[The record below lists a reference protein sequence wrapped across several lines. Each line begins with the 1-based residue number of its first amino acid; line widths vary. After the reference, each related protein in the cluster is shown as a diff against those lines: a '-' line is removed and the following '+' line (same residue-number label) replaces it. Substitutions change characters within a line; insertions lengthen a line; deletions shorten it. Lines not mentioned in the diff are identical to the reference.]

1 MKRKRNVLAKV
12 LSAVMVVS
20 LMAVGAPGNAEASWT
35 PETKHDIPGYQFKDI
50 YATEKV
56 KVTFPVN
63 EVTNSTSNPVLT
75 KPVEKS
81 VKFKVFNSTLQ
92 KVEQEVQTQ
101 NGQLTDLELIK
112 DHNYIFFLED
122 SDYKMNNAYL
132 WIKGKNDIVNIKD
145 VEITPDNKVEYHYG
159 QVDELRVY
167 KRAET
172 ETHPENARRV
182 TCDLPVKTEGGG
194 SLFNVK
200 VRFTSDVET
209 VEAVSDSRLGKV
221 QVKLLEDVNYMVS
234 VENNTWGISPFPIV
248 VKDKSEYR
256 AGKYTYD
263 YSSCAMVEELTLVP
277 KGKEHAKDTVLTNK
291 NYDEIFAGL
300 YEGIA
305 GNTTIKGMNFKDF
318 LVLERKLD
326 KSAVS
331 GLGGKDYD
339 VLELSLINPHRWEI
353 ARLVTGNYEITEEL
367 DNGKRVEKVYYV
379 DGGLKELDFKQ
390 SGNKVTFSMNSLSVY
405 PIVLQYGESV
415 PAIDDVNI
423 SLTEVND
430 DSAKA
435 KVTVTGSKLPEKL
448 AYNTFYKKAGSTEPE
463 KPEVDPKV
471 LNVKVVDEDGKPV
484 ANLPMY
490 LKTDAYG
497 GSVNLNLGETD
508 EKGMISHTFTDEE
521 MLVGS
526 SEGSYELLPIKDS
539 GYVCEV
545 PKIIEFENDDEM
557 VPYISSV
564 DNGEYTGE
572 ISVAV
577 KKEGSAEP
585 EKPVVDPKVLNVK
598 VVDENGSPIEGVRV
612 YLKSVENEGFGN
624 VALKEETDDKGVLR
638 HELTDADS
646 HILGSEEDSYELLP
660 DKDSGYSCETPK
672 IITFEI
678 EEWIPNISTVDGA
691 PYTGEITLEVKS
703 SATKAAKKVKTLA
716 NTSEEEQTLTDWIAT
731 GEAKEVTAKGDENE
745 RTFEVTFPV
754 KDFPEALKWT
764 AGVAFELADVTN
776 KQDVKGNEVDIA
788 AYETE
793 RQEALDQLKQEIKDA
808 EEYINTL
815 KEKEYTKESWKAY
828 KDAIK
833 EAKDMVEKSAS
844 KDEYLAVIQKLADA
858 KAGLR
863 KVNQPG
869 EIPGGGTG
877 TGGTGTGGNG
887 SGSGNNSGSGNGSGN
902 GNPNAGTGGNGSG
915 AHGNSQKAPQTGDAT
930 PLMPLAVSI
939 FGTLAVILTVAAVK
953 RRAK

>member
-1 MKRKRNVLAKV
+1 MKKKRNILAKF

-20 LMAVGAPGNAEASWT
+20 LMAVGVPGNAEASWT

-63 EVTNSTSNPVLT
+63 EVTNSSTNPVQT
-75 KPVEKS
+75 KPIEKS

-101 NGQLTDLELIK
+101 NGHLADLELIK
-112 DHNYIFFLED
+112 GHNYIFFLED

-132 WIKGKNDIVNIKD
+132 WVKGKNDIVNIKD
-145 VEITPDNKVEYHYG
+145 VEVTPDNKVEYYYG

-167 KRAET
+167 KRENVEAN
-172 ETHPENARRV
+172 PENARRV
-182 TCDLPVKTEGGG
+182 TCNPLVQTEQGGK
-194 SLFNVK
+194 LVNVK

-209 VEAVSDSRLGKV
+209 VEGISDPYSGRV
-221 QVKLLEDVNYMVS
+221 QVELLEDVNYMVS
-234 VENNTWGISPFPIV
+234 VENDTWGIAPFPIV
-248 VKDKSEYR
+248 VKDKSEYG

-326 KSAVS
+326 KSVVS
-331 GLGGKDYD
+331 GLEGKEYD
-339 VLELSLINPHRWEI
+339 VLELSLINPHRWEN

-415 PAIDDVNI
+415 PAIDDVNV

-435 KVTVTGSKLPEKL
+435 KVTVTGTKLPEKL

-471 LNVKVVDEDGKPV
+471 LNVKVVDEEG
-484 ANLPMY
+484 N
-490 LKTDAYG
+490 
-497 GSVNLNLGETD
+497 SV
-508 EKGMISHTFTDEE
+508 
-521 MLVGS
+521 
-526 SEGSYELLPIKDS
+526 
-539 GYVCEV
+539 
-545 PKIIEFENDDEM
+545 
-557 VPYISSV
+557 
-564 DNGEYTGE
+564 
-572 ISVAV
+572 
-577 KKEGSAEP
+577 
-585 EKPVVDPKVLNVK
+585 
-598 VVDENGSPIEGVRV
+598 EGVEL
-612 YLKSVENEGFGN
+612 YLQSQEYEGFGD
-624 VALKEETDDKGVLR
+624 V
-638 HELTDADS
+638 ELSSTNTSGEMKYTFTGDED
-646 HILGSEEDSYELLP
+646 ILGEDEDTYKLLP
-660 DKDSGYSCETPK
+660 TEESGYICDAPK
-672 IITFEI
+672 VISFEI
-678 EEWIPNISTVDGA
+678 IDWAPYISTVDGA

-716 NTSEEEQTLTDWIAT
+716 NTSGEEQTLTDWIAT

-764 AGVAFELADVTN
+764 AGVAFELADVTD

-877 TGGTGTGGNG
+877 TGGNG

-939 FGTLAVILTVAAVK
+939 FGALAVILIVAAVK

>member
-63 EVTNSTSNPVLT
+63 EVTNSTSNPVQT

-92 KVEQEVQTQ
+92 KVEQDVQTQ
-101 NGQLTDLELIK
+101 NGQLKDLELIK
-112 DHNYIFFLED
+112 GHNYIFFLED

-172 ETHPENARRV
+172 EAHPENARRV
-182 TCDLPVKTEGGG
+182 TCDLPVKTEMGG

-209 VEAVSDSRLGKV
+209 VEAVSDSHFGKV
-221 QVKLLEDVNYMVS
+221 QVELLEDVNYMVS

-248 VKDKSEYR
+248 VKDKSEYGV
-256 AGKYTYD
+256 GKYTYD

-331 GLGGKDYD
+331 GLEGKDYD

-415 PAIDDVNI
+415 PAIDDVNV

-435 KVTVTGSKLPEKL
+435 KVTVTGTKLPEKL

-471 LNVKVVDEDGKPV
+471 LNVKVVDEEGNPV
-484 ANLPMY
+484 EGVELY
-490 LKTDAYG
+490 LKSQEYG
-497 GSVNLNLGETD
+497 TFGDVKLSSTNVSG
-508 EKGMISHTFTDEE
+508 KMSYTFTKD
-521 MLVGS
+521 
-526 SEGSYELLPIKDS
+526 SEIMDDDIYELLPTEES
-539 GYVCEV
+539 NYSCEKTKELEFVYDDDDV
-545 PKIIEFENDDEM
+545 PN
-557 VPYISSV
+557 VSAV
-564 DNGEYTGE
+564 DGEDYTGE
-572 ISVAV
+572 ITLVV
-577 KKEGSAEP
+577 KKEGSTEP
-585 EKPVVDPKVLNVK
+585 EKPAVDPKVLNVK
-598 VVDENGSPIEGVRV
+598 VVDEVGNPVQGVD
-612 YLKSVENEGFGN
+612 LCLQIASFGDNSNLDFDAATNEQGRTSYTIDDEDIIMSGDYYELL
-624 VALKEETDDKGVLR
+624 LKEESDYTC
-638 HELTDADS
+638 DS
-646 HILGSEEDSYELLP
+646 TVEV
-660 DKDSGYSCETPK
+660 
-672 IITFEI
+672 TFE
-678 EEWIPNISTVDGA
+678 EGDDGMVISTVNDED
-691 PYTGEITLEVKS
+691 YTGEITLQVKS
-703 SATKAAKKVKTLA
+703 SAVKATKVAKSAKVIA
-716 NTSEEEQTLTDWIAT
+716 NTSGEEQTLTDWIAT

-764 AGVAFELADVTN
+764 VGVAFELADVEN

-808 EEYINTL
+808 EEYLATL

-833 EAKDMVEKSAS
+833 EAKDMVEKGAS
-844 KDEYLAVIQKLADA
+844 KDEYLAMIQKLADA
-858 KAGLR
+858 KTGLE

-877 TGGTGTGGNG
+877 TGGNG
-887 SGSGNNSGSGNGSGN
+887 SGSGNGSGN
-902 GNPNAGTGGNGSG
+902 GAGTGGTGSG
-915 AHGNSQKAPQTGDAT
+915 SANAGGTGSSAHGNSQKAAQTGDAA
-930 PLMPLAVSI
+930 PLMPIAVSVV
-939 FGTLAVILTVAAVK
+939 GALAVILAVATVK

>member
-1 MKRKRNVLAKV
+1 MKKKRNILAKL

-20 LMAVGAPGNAEASWT
+20 LMAVGVPGNAEASWT

-63 EVTNSTSNPVLT
+63 EVTDSSTHPIQT
-75 KPVEKS
+75 RPVEKS
-81 VKFKVFNSTLQ
+81 VKFKIFNSTLQ
-92 KVEQEVQTQ
+92 KMEKEVTTV
-101 NGQLTDLELIK
+101 GGKLTDLELIK

-122 SDYKMNNAYL
+122 SEYEMKKNAYL
-132 WIKGKNDIVNIKD
+132 WVKGQNEIINIKD
-145 VEITPDNKVEYHYG
+145 VEITPDNKVVYHYG
-159 QVDELRVY
+159 QVDELLVY
-167 KRAET
+167 KRTKT
-172 ETHPENARRV
+172 EAHPEEDRRV
-182 TCDLPVKTEGGG
+182 LSQLPIQIEAGGT
-194 SLFNVK
+194 LANVK
-200 VRFTSDVET
+200 VNLISDVET
-209 VEAVSDSRLGKV
+209 ITATSNNSGKI
-221 QVKLLEDVNYMVS
+221 QVDLLEDVNYMVS
-234 VENNTWGISPFPIV
+234 VDNPNWDVQSFPLV
-248 VKDKSEYR
+248 VKDKSEYG

-263 YSSCAMVEELTLVP
+263 YSSCAQVEKIVLVP
-277 KGKEHAKDTVLTNK
+277 KGDAHKKDTVLTNT
-291 NYDEIFAGL
+291 NYDEIYGSL
-300 YEGIA
+300 YEGIQ

-326 KSAVS
+326 KGAVS
-331 GLGGKDYD
+331 GLGEKDYD

-379 DGGLKELDFKQ
+379 DGGLQELNFKQ

-415 PAIDDVNI
+415 PAIDDVNV

-471 LNVKVVDEDGKPV
+471 LNVKVVDEEGNPV
-484 ANLPMY
+484 ANVPMY

-497 GSVNLNLGETD
+497 GDANLELGETD
-508 EKGMISHTFTDEE
+508 SQGELSYTFSDQDMVVAADE
-521 MLVGS
+521 GN
-526 SEGSYELLPIKDS
+526 YELLPTEDS
-539 GYVCEV
+539 GYVCDI
-545 PKIIEFENDDEM
+545 PKTIELEFDDEL
-557 VPYISSV
+557 VPYISTV

-577 KKEGSAEP
+577 KKEGSTEP
-585 EKPVVDPKVLNVK
+585 EKPEVDPKVLNVK
-598 VVDENGSPIEGVRV
+598 VVDEAGNPVQGVDLCLQIASFG
-612 YLKSVENEGFGN
+612 YKSNLDFDAATNEQGRTSYTIDDEDIIMSGDYYELL
-624 VALKEETDDKGVLR
+624 LKEESDYTC
-638 HELTDADS
+638 DS
-646 HILGSEEDSYELLP
+646 TVEV
-660 DKDSGYSCETPK
+660 
-672 IITFEI
+672 TFE
-678 EEWIPNISTVDGA
+678 EGDDGMVISTVNDED
-691 PYTGEITLEVKS
+691 YTGEITLQVKS
-703 SATKAAKKVKTLA
+703 SAVKATKAAKSAKVIA
-716 NTSEEEQTLTDWIAT
+716 NTSGEEQTLTDWIAT

-745 RTFEVTFPV
+745 RTFEVTLPV
-754 KDFPEALKWT
+754 NDFPGALKWT
-764 AGVAFELADVTN
+764 VGVAFELADVED

-808 EEYINTL
+808 EEYLATL

-833 EAKDMVEKSAS
+833 EAKDMVEKGAS
-844 KDEYLAVIQKLADA
+844 KDEYLAMIQKLADA
-858 KAGLR
+858 KTGLE

-877 TGGTGTGGNG
+877 TGGNG
-887 SGSGNNSGSGNGSGN
+887 SGSGNGSGN

>member
-63 EVTNSTSNPVLT
+63 EVTDSSTHPIQT
-75 KPVEKS
+75 RPVEKS
-81 VKFKVFNSTLQ
+81 VKFKIFNSTLQ
-92 KVEQEVQTQ
+92 KMEKEVTTV
-101 NGQLTDLELIK
+101 GGKLTDLELIK

-122 SDYKMNNAYL
+122 SEYEMKKNAYL
-132 WIKGKNDIVNIKD
+132 WVKGQNEIINIKD
-145 VEITPDNKVEYHYG
+145 VEITPDNKVVYHYG

-167 KRAET
+167 KRTKT
-172 ETHPENARRV
+172 EAHPEEDRRV
-182 TCDLPVKTEGGG
+182 LSQLPIQIEAGGT
-194 SLFNVK
+194 LANVK
-200 VRFTSDVET
+200 VNLISNVET
-209 VEAVSDSRLGKV
+209 ITATSNNSGKI
-221 QVKLLEDVNYMVS
+221 QVDLLEDVNYMVS
-234 VENNTWGISPFPIV
+234 VDNPNWDVQSFPLV
-248 VKDKSEYR
+248 VKDKSEYG

-263 YSSCAMVEELTLVP
+263 YSSCAQVEKIVLVP
-277 KGKEHAKDTVLTNK
+277 KGDAHKKDTVLTNT
-291 NYDEIFAGL
+291 NYDEIYGSL
-300 YEGIA
+300 YEGIQ

-326 KSAVS
+326 KSVVS
-331 GLGGKDYD
+331 GLEGKDYD

-379 DGGLKELDFKQ
+379 DGGLKELNFKQ

-415 PAIDDVNI
+415 SAIDDVNV

-435 KVTVTGSKLPEKL
+435 KVTVTGTKLPEKL

-471 LNVKVVDEDGKPV
+471 LNVKVVDEEGNPV
-484 ANLPMY
+484 ENVPMY

-497 GSVNLNLGETD
+497 GSPNLDLGETD
-508 EKGMISHTFTDEE
+508 SQGELSYTFSDQDMVVASDE
-521 MLVGS
+521 GN
-526 SEGSYELLPIKDS
+526 YELLPTEDS
-539 GYVCEV
+539 GYVCDV
-545 PKIIEFENDDEM
+545 PKTIELEFDDEL
-557 VPYISSV
+557 VPYISTV

-577 KKEGSAEP
+577 KKEGSTEP
-585 EKPVVDPKVLNVK
+585 EKPEVDPKVLNVK
-598 VVDENGSPIEGVRV
+598 VVDESGSPVANV
-612 YLKSVENEGFGN
+612 PMYLKTDAYGGSPNLDLG
-624 VALKEETDDKGVLR
+624 ETDSQG
-638 HELTDADS
+638 ELSYTFSDQDMVVASDE
-646 HILGSEEDSYELLP
+646 GNYELLP
-660 DKDSGYSCETPK
+660 TEDSGYVCDVPK
-672 IITFEI
+672 TI
-678 EEWIPNISTVDGA
+678 ELEFDDELVPYISTVDNED
-691 PYTGEITLEVKS
+691 YTGEITLEVKS

-716 NTSEEEQTLTDWIAT
+716 NTSGEEQTLTDWIAT

-764 AGVAFELADVTN
+764 AGVAFELADVTD

-793 RQEALDQLKQEIKDA
+793 RQEALDQLKQEIKEA

-833 EAKDMVEKSAS
+833 EAEDMVEKSAS

-869 EIPGGGTG
+869 EIPG
-877 TGGTGTGGNG
+877 GGTGTGGNG

-939 FGTLAVILTVAAVK
+939 FGTLAVILTVAVVK

>member
-1 MKRKRNVLAKV
+1 MKKKRNILAKL
-12 LSAVMVVS
+12 LSAVVVVS
-20 LMAVGAPGNAEASWT
+20 LMAVGVPGNAEASWT

-63 EVTNSTSNPVLT
+63 EVTNSSTHPIQT
-75 KPVEKS
+75 RPVEKS
-81 VKFKVFNSTLQ
+81 VKFKIFNSTLQ
-92 KVEQEVQTQ
+92 KMEKEVTTV
-101 NGQLTDLELIK
+101 GGKLTDLELIK

-122 SDYKMNNAYL
+122 SAYKMNNAYL
-132 WIKGKNDIVNIKD
+132 WVKGKNEIINIKD
-145 VEITPDNKVEYHYG
+145 VEITPDNKVVYHYG

-167 KRAET
+167 KRSET
-172 ETHPENARRV
+172 EAHPEEDRRV
-182 TCDLPVKTEGGG
+182 LSQLPIQTEAGGT
-194 SLFNVK
+194 LANVK
-200 VRFTSDVET
+200 VNLISDVET
-209 VEAVSDSRLGKV
+209 ITATSNNSGKI
-221 QVKLLEDVNYMVS
+221 QVDLLEDVNYMVS
-234 VENNTWGISPFPIV
+234 VDNPNWDVQSFPLV
-248 VKDKSEYR
+248 VKDKSEYG

-263 YSSCAMVEELTLVP
+263 YSSCAQVEEIVLVP
-277 KGKEHAKDTVLTNK
+277 KGDAHKKDTVLTNT
-291 NYDEIFAGL
+291 NYDEIYGSL
-300 YEGIA
+300 YEGIQ

-326 KSAVS
+326 KSVVS
-331 GLGGKDYD
+331 GLEGKDYD

-379 DGGLKELDFKQ
+379 DGGLQELDFKQ

-415 PAIDDVNI
+415 PAIDDVNV

-471 LNVKVVDEDGKPV
+471 LNVKVVDEEGNPV
-484 ANLPMY
+484 ENVPMY

-497 GSVNLNLGETD
+497 GSPNLDLGETD
-508 EKGMISHTFTDEE
+508 SQGELSYTFSDQDMVVASDE
-521 MLVGS
+521 GN
-526 SEGSYELLPIKDS
+526 YELLPTEDS
-539 GYVCEV
+539 GYVCDV
-545 PKIIEFENDDEM
+545 PKTMELEFDDEL
-557 VPYISSV
+557 VPYISTV
-564 DNGEYTGE
+564 DN
-572 ISVAV
+572 
-577 KKEGSAEP
+577 
-585 EKPVVDPKVLNVK
+585 
-598 VVDENGSPIEGVRV
+598 
-612 YLKSVENEGFGN
+612 
-624 VALKEETDDKGVLR
+624 
-638 HELTDADS
+638 
-646 HILGSEEDSYELLP
+646 ED
-660 DKDSGYSCETPK
+660 
-672 IITFEI
+672 
-678 EEWIPNISTVDGA
+678 
-691 PYTGEITLEVKS
+691 YTGEITLEVKS

-716 NTSEEEQTLTDWIAT
+716 NTSGEEQTLTDWIAT

-764 AGVAFELADVTN
+764 AGVAFELADVTD

-833 EAKDMVEKSAS
+833 EAKDIVEKSAS
-844 KDEYLAVIQKLADA
+844 KDEYLAVIQKLTDA
-858 KAGLR
+858 RAGLR

-869 EIPGGGTG
+869 EIPG
-877 TGGTGTGGNG
+877 GGTGTGGNG

-902 GNPNAGTGGNGSG
+902 GKPNAGTGGNGSG

-939 FGTLAVILTVAAVK
+939 FGALAVILTVAAVK

>member
-1 MKRKRNVLAKV
+1 MKKKRNILAKL

-20 LMAVGAPGNAEASWT
+20 LMAVGVPGNAEASWT

-63 EVTNSTSNPVLT
+63 EVINSTSNPVLT

-132 WIKGKNDIVNIKD
+132 WIKGKNNIVNIKD
-145 VEITPDNKVEYHYG
+145 VEITPDNKVKYHYG

-167 KRAET
+167 KRAEA

-182 TCDLPVKTEGGG
+182 TCDLPVKTESGG
-194 SLFNVK
+194 SLFNVN
-200 VRFTSDVET
+200 VRFTSDVDT
-209 VEAVSDSRLGKV
+209 VEAVSDSRFGKV
-221 QVKLLEDVNYMVS
+221 QVELLEDVNYMVS

-263 YSSCAMVEELTLVP
+263 YSSCAKVDELTLVP

-331 GLGGKDYD
+331 ELEGKDYD

-415 PAIDDVNI
+415 PAIDDVNV

-435 KVTVTGSKLPEKL
+435 KVTVTGSMLPEKL

-484 ANLPMY
+484 EGVELY
-490 LKTDAYG
+490 LKSQEYG
-497 GSVNLNLGETD
+497 TLGDVKLSSTNASG
-508 EKGMISHTFTDEE
+508 KMSYTFTTKDTKI
-521 MLVGS
+521 MNDDI
-526 SEGSYELLPIKDS
+526 YELLPTEES
-539 GYVCEV
+539 NYSCEKTKELEFVYDDDDV
-545 PKIIEFENDDEM
+545 PNISVVDGEN
-557 VPYISSV
+557 
-564 DNGEYTGE
+564 YTGE
-572 ISVAV
+572 ITLVV
-577 KKEGSAEP
+577 KKEESTEP
-585 EKPVVDPKVLNVK
+585 EKPEVDPKVLNVK
-598 VVDENGSPIEGVRV
+598 VVDEEGEPVEGVQL
-612 YLKSVENEGFGN
+612 YLKYPENEKYGN
-624 VALKEETDDKGVLR
+624 RDLR
-638 HELTDADS
+638 GMTTGKNGTAS
-646 HILGSEEDSYELLP
+646 YTFSEEDIIMDYDDYEICP
-660 DKDSGYSCETPK
+660 VKESGYICEAPSTL
-672 IITFEI
+672 TFENDDDGVPYI
-678 EEWIPNISTVDGA
+678 LTVDEED
-691 PYTGEITLEVKS
+691 YTGEITMEVKS

-716 NTSEEEQTLTDWIAT
+716 NTSGEEQTLTDWIAT

-754 KDFPEALKWT
+754 KDFPKALKWT

-863 KVNQPG
+863 KVNQLG

-930 PLMPLAVSI
+930 PLIPLAVSI

>member
-63 EVTNSTSNPVLT
+63 EVINSTSNPVLT
-75 KPVEKS
+75 TPVKKS

-101 NGQLTDLELIK
+101 NGKLTDLELIK

-145 VEITPDNKVEYHYG
+145 VERTPDNKVKYHYG

-182 TCDLPVKTEGGG
+182 TCDLPVKTESGG

-209 VEAVSDSRLGKV
+209 VEAFSDSRLGKV

-263 YSSCAMVEELTLVP
+263 YSSCAMVQELTLVP

-326 KSAVS
+326 KSAVPE
-331 GLGGKDYD
+331 LGGKDYD

-415 PAIDDVNI
+415 PAIDDVNV

-471 LNVKVVDEDGKPV
+471 LNVKVVDEEGNPV
-484 ANLPMY
+484 EGVELY
-490 LKTDAYG
+490 LQSQEYEG
-497 GSVNLNLGETD
+497 LGDVELSSTNTSG
-508 EKGMISHTFTDEE
+508 EMNYTFTGDENIFGE
-521 MLVGS
+521 D
-526 SEGSYELLPIKDS
+526 EDTYRLLPTKES
-539 GYVCEV
+539 GCICDV
-545 PKIIEFENDDEM
+545 PKVISFEIIDWVPCISTVDGEN
-557 VPYISSV
+557 
-564 DNGEYTGE
+564 YTGE
-572 ISVAV
+572 ITLVV
-577 KKEGSAEP
+577 KKEGNTEP
-585 EKPVVDPKVLNVK
+585 EKPEVDPKVLNVK
-598 VVDENGSPIEGVRV
+598 VVDEEGNPVEGVEL
-612 YLKSVENEGFGN
+612 YLQSQEYEGLGDVELSSTNTSGEMNYTFTGDENIFG
-624 VALKEETDDKGVLR
+624 
-638 HELTDADS
+638 
-646 HILGSEEDSYELLP
+646 EDEDTYRLLP
-660 DKDSGYSCETPK
+660 TKESGCICDVPK
-672 IITFEI
+672 VISFEI
-678 EEWIPNISTVDGA
+678 IDWVPCISTVDGE
-691 PYTGEITLEVKS
+691 PYTGEITLQVKS
-703 SATKAAKKVKTLA
+703 SAVKATKAAKSAKVIA
-716 NTSEEEQTLTDWIAT
+716 NTSGEEQTLTDWIAT

-764 AGVAFELADVTN
+764 AGVAFELADVKN

-793 RQEALDQLKQEIKDA
+793 RQKALDQLKQEIKDA

-833 EAKDMVEKSAS
+833 EAKDMVKKSAS
-844 KDEYLAVIQKLADA
+844 KDGYLAVIQKLADA

-877 TGGTGTGGNG
+877 TGGNG
-887 SGSGNNSGSGNGSGN
+887 SGSGNNSASGNGSGN

-930 PLMPLAVSI
+930 PLIPLAVSI
-939 FGTLAVILTVAAVK
+939 FGTLAVILTVAVVK

>member
-63 EVTNSTSNPVLT
+63 EVINSTSNPVLT
-75 KPVEKS
+75 TPVKKS

-101 NGQLTDLELIK
+101 NGKLTDLELIK

-122 SDYKMNNAYL
+122 SDYEMNNAYL

-145 VEITPDNKVEYHYG
+145 VEITRDNKVEYHYG

-194 SLFNVK
+194 SLFNVN

-209 VEAVSDSRLGKV
+209 VEAVSDSLSGKV

-256 AGKYTYD
+256 AAKYTYD
-263 YSSCAMVEELTLVP
+263 YSSCAKVEELTLVP

-379 DGGLKELDFKQ
+379 DGRLKELGFKQ

-415 PAIDDVNI
+415 PAIDDVNV

-435 KVTVTGSKLPEKL
+435 KVTVTGSMLPEKL

-484 ANLPMY
+484 ANVPMY

-497 GSVNLNLGETD
+497 GSANLNLGETD
-508 EKGMISHTFTDEE
+508 EKGMISHTFTDRE

-545 PKIIEFENDDEM
+545 PKIIEFENDDET

-577 KKEGSAEP
+577 KKEGSTEP

-598 VVDENGSPIEGVRV
+598 VVDEEGEPVEGVQL
-612 YLKSVENEGFGN
+612 YLKYPENEKYGN
-624 VALKEETDDKGVLR
+624 RDLR
-638 HELTDADS
+638 GMTTGKNGTAS
-646 HILGSEEDSYELLP
+646 YTFSEEDIIMDYDDYEICP
-660 DKDSGYSCETPK
+660 VKESGYICEAPSTL
-672 IITFEI
+672 TFENDDDGVPYI
-678 EEWIPNISTVDGA
+678 LTVDEED
-691 PYTGEITLEVKS
+691 YTGEITMEVKS

-716 NTSEEEQTLTDWIAT
+716 NTSGEEQTLTDWIAT

-754 KDFPEALKWT
+754 KDFPKALKWT
-764 AGVAFELADVTN
+764 AGVAFELADVTEN
-776 KQDVKGNEVDIA
+776 QDVKGNEVDIA

-833 EAKDMVEKSAS
+833 EAEDMVEKSAS

-930 PLMPLAVSI
+930 PLIPLAVSI

>member
-1 MKRKRNVLAKV
+1 MKK
-12 LSAVMVVS
+12 
-20 LMAVGAPGNAEASWT
+20 
-35 PETKHDIPGYQFKDI
+35 
-50 YATEKV
+50 
-56 KVTFPVN
+56 
-63 EVTNSTSNPVLT
+63 
-75 KPVEKS
+75 
-81 VKFKVFNSTLQ
+81 
-92 KVEQEVQTQ
+92 
-101 NGQLTDLELIK
+101 
-112 DHNYIFFLED
+112 
-122 SDYKMNNAYL
+122 NAYL
-132 WIKGKNDIVNIKD
+132 WVKGQNEIINIKD
-145 VEITPDNKVEYHYG
+145 VEITPDNKVVYHYG

-167 KRAET
+167 KRTKT
-172 ETHPENARRV
+172 EAHPEEDRRV
-182 TCDLPVKTEGGG
+182 LSQLPIQIEAGGT
-194 SLFNVK
+194 LANVK
-200 VRFTSDVET
+200 VNLISNVET
-209 VEAVSDSRLGKV
+209 ITATSNNSGKI
-221 QVKLLEDVNYMVS
+221 QVDLLEDVNYMVS
-234 VENNTWGISPFPIV
+234 VDNPNWDVQSFPLV
-248 VKDKSEYR
+248 VKDKSEYG

-263 YSSCAMVEELTLVP
+263 YSSCAQVEKIVLVP
-277 KGKEHAKDTVLTNK
+277 KGDAHKKDTVLTNT
-291 NYDEIFAGL
+291 NYDEIYGSL
-300 YEGIA
+300 YEGIQ

-326 KSAVS
+326 KSVVS
-331 GLGGKDYD
+331 GLEGKDYD

-379 DGGLKELDFKQ
+379 DGGLKELNFKQ

-415 PAIDDVNI
+415 SAIDDVNV

-435 KVTVTGSKLPEKL
+435 KVTVTGTKLPEKL

-471 LNVKVVDEDGKPV
+471 LNVKVVDEEGNPV
-484 ANLPMY
+484 ENVPMY

-497 GSVNLNLGETD
+497 GSPNLDLGETD
-508 EKGMISHTFTDEE
+508 SQGELSYTFSDQDMVVASDE
-521 MLVGS
+521 GN
-526 SEGSYELLPIKDS
+526 YELLPTEDS
-539 GYVCEV
+539 GYVCDV
-545 PKIIEFENDDEM
+545 PKTIELEFDDEL
-557 VPYISSV
+557 VPYISTV

-577 KKEGSAEP
+577 KKEGSTEP
-585 EKPVVDPKVLNVK
+585 EKPEVDPKVLNVK
-598 VVDENGSPIEGVRV
+598 VVDESGSPVANV
-612 YLKSVENEGFGN
+612 PMYLKTDAYGGSPNLDLG
-624 VALKEETDDKGVLR
+624 ETDSQG
-638 HELTDADS
+638 ELSYTFSDQDMVVASDE
-646 HILGSEEDSYELLP
+646 GNYELLP
-660 DKDSGYSCETPK
+660 TEDSGYVCDVPK
-672 IITFEI
+672 TI
-678 EEWIPNISTVDGA
+678 ELEFDDELVPYISTVDNED
-691 PYTGEITLEVKS
+691 YTGEITLEVKS

-716 NTSEEEQTLTDWIAT
+716 NTSGEEQTLTDWIAT

-764 AGVAFELADVTN
+764 AGVAFELADVTD

-793 RQEALDQLKQEIKDA
+793 RQEALDQLKQEIKEA

-833 EAKDMVEKSAS
+833 EAEDMVEKSAS

-869 EIPGGGTG
+869 EIPG
-877 TGGTGTGGNG
+877 GGTGTGGNG

-939 FGTLAVILTVAAVK
+939 FGTLAVILTVAVVK

>member
-1 MKRKRNVLAKV
+1 MKRQRNVLAKV

-101 NGQLTDLELIK
+101 NGQLKDLELIK
-112 DHNYIFFLED
+112 GHNYIFFLED

-182 TCDLPVKTEGGG
+182 TCDLPVKTESGG

-221 QVKLLEDVNYMVS
+221 QVELLEDVNYMVS

-248 VKDKSEYR
+248 VKDKSEYG

-263 YSSCAMVEELTLVP
+263 YSSCAMVEKLTLVP
-277 KGKEHAKDTVLTNK
+277 KGKEHAEDTVLTNK

-331 GLGGKDYD
+331 GLEGKDYD

-415 PAIDDVNI
+415 PAIDDVNV

-435 KVTVTGSKLPEKL
+435 KVTVTGTKLPEKL
-448 AYNTFYKKAGSTEPE
+448 AYNTFYKEAGSTEPE

-471 LNVKVVDEDGKPV
+471 LNVKVVDEEGNPV
-484 ANLPMY
+484 ANVPMY

-497 GSVNLNLGETD
+497 GSANLELGETD
-508 EKGMISHTFTDEE
+508 SQGELSYTFSDQDMVVAADE
-521 MLVGS
+521 GN
-526 SEGSYELLPIKDS
+526 YELLPTEDS
-539 GYVCEV
+539 GYVCDI
-545 PKIIEFENDDEM
+545 PKRIELEFDDEL
-557 VPYISSV
+557 VPYISTV

-577 KKEGSAEP
+577 KKEGSTEP
-585 EKPVVDPKVLNVK
+585 EKPEVDPKVLNVK
-598 VVDENGSPIEGVRV
+598 VVDESGSPIEGVRV

-624 VALKEETDDKGVLR
+624 VALKEETDGKGVLR

-678 EEWIPNISTVDGA
+678 EEWIPNISTVDGE
-691 PYTGEITLEVKS
+691 PYTGEITLQVKS
-703 SATKAAKKVKTLA
+703 SAVKATKAAKSAKVIA
-716 NTSEEEQTLTDWIAT
+716 NTSGEEQTLTDWIAT

-754 KDFPEALKWT
+754 KDFSGALKWT

-844 KDEYLAVIQKLADA
+844 KDGYLAVIQKLADA

-877 TGGTGTGGNG
+877 TG
-887 SGSGNNSGSGNGSGN
+887 GNNSGSGNGSGN

-939 FGTLAVILTVAAVK
+939 FGTLAVILTVAVVK

>member
-1 MKRKRNVLAKV
+1 MKKKRNILAKL

-20 LMAVGAPGNAEASWT
+20 LMAVGVPGNAEASWT

-63 EVTNSTSNPVLT
+63 EVTNSSTHPIQT
-75 KPVEKS
+75 RPVEKS
-81 VKFKVFNSTLQ
+81 VKFKIFNSTLQ
-92 KVEQEVQTQ
+92 KMEKEVTTV
-101 NGQLTDLELIK
+101 GGKLTDLELIK

-122 SDYKMNNAYL
+122 SDYRMNNAYL
-132 WIKGKNDIVNIKD
+132 WVKGKNEIINIKD
-145 VEITPDNKVEYHYG
+145 VEITPDNKVVYHYG
-159 QVDELRVY
+159 QVDEFRVY
-167 KRAET
+167 KRTKT
-172 ETHPENARRV
+172 EAHPEDDRRV
-182 TCDLPVKTEGGG
+182 LSQLPIQTEAGGT
-194 SLFNVK
+194 LANVK
-200 VRFTSDVET
+200 VNLISDVET
-209 VEAVSDSRLGKV
+209 ITATSNNSGKI
-221 QVKLLEDVNYMVS
+221 QVDLLEDVNYMVS
-234 VENNTWGISPFPIV
+234 VDNPNWDVQSFPLV
-248 VKDKSEYR
+248 VKDKSEYGV
-256 AGKYTYD
+256 GKYTYD
-263 YSSCAMVEELTLVP
+263 YSSCAQVEEIILVP
-277 KGKEHAKDTVLTNK
+277 KGDAHKKDTVLTNT
-291 NYDEIFAGL
+291 NYDEIYGSL
-300 YEGIA
+300 YEGIQ

-326 KSAVS
+326 KSVVS
-331 GLGGKDYD
+331 GLEGKEYD
-339 VLELSLINPHRWEI
+339 VFELSLINPHRWEI

-415 PAIDDVNI
+415 PAIDDVNV

-471 LNVKVVDEDGKPV
+471 LNVKVVDEEGNSVEGVDLYLQIVSFGDIS
-484 ANLPMY
+484 NLDF
-490 LKTDAYG
+490 DAATNEEGRASY
-497 GSVNLNLGETD
+497 TIDD
-508 EKGMISHTFTDEE
+508 EDIIMPGDY
-521 MLVGS
+521 
-526 SEGSYELLPIKDS
+526 YELL
-539 GYVCEV
+539 
-545 PKIIEFENDDEM
+545 
-557 VPYISSV
+557 
-564 DNGEYTGE
+564 
-572 ISVAV
+572 
-577 KKEGSAEP
+577 
-585 EKPVVDPKVLNVK
+585 
-598 VVDENGSPIEGVRV
+598 
-612 YLKSVENEGFGN
+612 
-624 VALKEETDDKGVLR
+624 LKEESDYTC
-638 HELTDADS
+638 DS
-646 HILGSEEDSYELLP
+646 TVEV
-660 DKDSGYSCETPK
+660 
-672 IITFEI
+672 TFE
-678 EEWIPNISTVDGA
+678 EGDDGMVISTVNDED
-691 PYTGEITLEVKS
+691 YTGEITLEVKS

-716 NTSEEEQTLTDWIAT
+716 NTSGEEQTLTDWIAT

-764 AGVAFELADVTN
+764 AGVAFELADVTD

-833 EAKDMVEKSAS
+833 EAKDIVEKSAS

-869 EIPGGGTG
+869 EIPG
-877 TGGTGTGGNG
+877 GGTGTGGNG

-930 PLMPLAVSI
+930 PLIPLAVSI
-939 FGTLAVILTVAAVK
+939 FGTLAVILTVAVVK

>member
-63 EVTNSTSNPVLT
+63 EVTDSSTHPIQT
-75 KPVEKS
+75 RPVEKS
-81 VKFKVFNSTLQ
+81 VKFKIFNSTLQ
-92 KVEQEVQTQ
+92 KMEKEVTTV
-101 NGQLTDLELIK
+101 GGKLTDLELIK

-122 SDYKMNNAYL
+122 SEYEMKKNAYL
-132 WIKGKNDIVNIKD
+132 WVKGQNEIINIKD
-145 VEITPDNKVEYHYG
+145 VEITPDNKVVYHYG

-167 KRAET
+167 KRTKT
-172 ETHPENARRV
+172 EAHPEEDRRV
-182 TCDLPVKTEGGG
+182 LSQLPIQIEAGGT
-194 SLFNVK
+194 LANVK
-200 VRFTSDVET
+200 VNLISNVET
-209 VEAVSDSRLGKV
+209 ITATSNNSGKI
-221 QVKLLEDVNYMVS
+221 QVDLLEDVNYMVS
-234 VENNTWGISPFPIV
+234 VDNPNWDVQSFPLV
-248 VKDKSEYR
+248 VKDKSEYG

-263 YSSCAMVEELTLVP
+263 YSSCAQVEKIVLVP
-277 KGKEHAKDTVLTNK
+277 KGDAHKKDTVLTNT
-291 NYDEIFAGL
+291 NYDEIYGSL
-300 YEGIA
+300 YEGIQ

-326 KSAVS
+326 KSVVS
-331 GLGGKDYD
+331 GLEGKDYD

-379 DGGLKELDFKQ
+379 DGGLKELNFKQ

-415 PAIDDVNI
+415 SAIDDVNV

-435 KVTVTGSKLPEKL
+435 KVTVTGTKLPEKL

-471 LNVKVVDEDGKPV
+471 LNVKVVDEEGNPV
-484 ANLPMY
+484 ENVPMY

-497 GSVNLNLGETD
+497 GSPNLDLGETD
-508 EKGMISHTFTDEE
+508 SQGELSYTFSDQDMVVASDE
-521 MLVGS
+521 GN
-526 SEGSYELLPIKDS
+526 YELLPTEDS
-539 GYVCEV
+539 GYVCDV
-545 PKIIEFENDDEM
+545 PKTIELEFDDEL
-557 VPYISSV
+557 VPYISTV

-577 KKEGSAEP
+577 KKEGSTEP
-585 EKPVVDPKVLNVK
+585 EKPEVDPKVLNVK
-598 VVDENGSPIEGVRV
+598 VVDESGSPVANV
-612 YLKSVENEGFGN
+612 PMYLKTDAYGGSPNLDLG
-624 VALKEETDDKGVLR
+624 ETDSQG
-638 HELTDADS
+638 ELSYTFSDQDMVVASDE
-646 HILGSEEDSYELLP
+646 GNYELLP
-660 DKDSGYSCETPK
+660 TEDSGYVCDVPK
-672 IITFEI
+672 TI
-678 EEWIPNISTVDGA
+678 ELEFDDELVPYISTVDNED
-691 PYTGEITLEVKS
+691 YTGEITLEVKS

-716 NTSEEEQTLTDWIAT
+716 NTSGEEQTLTDWIAT

-764 AGVAFELADVTN
+764 AGVAFELADVTD

-793 RQEALDQLKQEIKDA
+793 RQEALDQLKQEIKEA

-833 EAKDMVEKSAS
+833 EAEDMVEKSAS

-869 EIPGGGTG
+869 EIPG
-877 TGGTGTGGNG
+877 GGTGTGGNG

-939 FGTLAVILTVAAVK
+939 FGTLAVILTVAVVK
-953 RRAK
+953 RRAIKM

>member
-1 MKRKRNVLAKV
+1 MKKKRNILAKL

-20 LMAVGAPGNAEASWT
+20 LMAVGVPGNAEASWT

-75 KPVEKS
+75 QPVEKS

-101 NGQLTDLELIK
+101 NGQLKDLELIK
-112 DHNYIFFLED
+112 GHNYIFFLED

-145 VEITPDNKVEYHYG
+145 VEITSDNKVEYHYG

-300 YEGIA
+300 YGGIA

-415 PAIDDVNI
+415 PAIDDVNV

-448 AYNTFYKKAGSTEPE
+448 AYNTFYKKAGST
-463 KPEVDPKV
+463 VV
-471 LNVKVVDEDGKPV
+471 L
-484 ANLPMY
+484 
-490 LKTDAYG
+490 
-497 GSVNLNLGETD
+497 
-508 EKGMISHTFTDEE
+508 
-521 MLVGS
+521 
-526 SEGSYELLPIKDS
+526 
-539 GYVCEV
+539 
-545 PKIIEFENDDEM
+545 
-557 VPYISSV
+557 
-564 DNGEYTGE
+564 EY
-572 ISVAV
+572 
-577 KKEGSAEP
+577 K
-585 EKPVVDPKVLNVK
+585 
-598 VVDENGSPIEGVRV
+598 
-612 YLKSVENEGFGN
+612 
-624 VALKEETDDKGVLR
+624 
-638 HELTDADS
+638 
-646 HILGSEEDSYELLP
+646 
-660 DKDSGYSCETPK
+660 
-672 IITFEI
+672 
-678 EEWIPNISTVDGA
+678 
-691 PYTGEITLEVKS
+691 
-703 SATKAAKKVKTLA
+703 
-716 NTSEEEQTLTDWIAT
+716 
-731 GEAKEVTAKGDENE
+731 
-745 RTFEVTFPV
+745 
-754 KDFPEALKWT
+754 
-764 AGVAFELADVTN
+764 
-776 KQDVKGNEVDIA
+776 
-788 AYETE
+788 
-793 RQEALDQLKQEIKDA
+793 
-808 EEYINTL
+808 
-815 KEKEYTKESWKAY
+815 
-828 KDAIK
+828 
-833 EAKDMVEKSAS
+833 
-844 KDEYLAVIQKLADA
+844 
-858 KAGLR
+858 
-863 KVNQPG
+863 
-869 EIPGGGTG
+869 
-877 TGGTGTGGNG
+877 
-887 SGSGNNSGSGNGSGN
+887 
-902 GNPNAGTGGNGSG
+902 
-915 AHGNSQKAPQTGDAT
+915 
-930 PLMPLAVSI
+930 
-939 FGTLAVILTVAAVK
+939 
-953 RRAK
+953 

>member
-1 MKRKRNVLAKV
+1 MKKKRNILAKL

-20 LMAVGAPGNAEASWT
+20 LMAVGVPGNVEASWT

-63 EVTNSTSNPVLT
+63 EVTNSTSNPVQT
-75 KPVEKS
+75 RPIEKS

-101 NGQLTDLELIK
+101 NGQIADLELIK
-112 DHNYIFFLED
+112 GHNYIFFLED
-122 SDYKMNNAYL
+122 SDYRMNNAYL
-132 WIKGKNDIVNIKD
+132 WVKGKNDIVNIKD
-145 VEITPDNKVEYHYG
+145 VEVTPDNKVEYHYG

-167 KRAET
+167 KRVET
-172 ETHPENARRV
+172 ETHPEDDRRV
-182 TCDLPVKTEGGG
+182 TCDLPVRTEGGG
-194 SLFNVK
+194 TLFNVK
-200 VRFTSDVET
+200 VHFISDVET
-209 VEAVSDSRLGKV
+209 VTGVSDPRLGKV
-221 QVKLLEDVNYMVS
+221 QVKLLEDVNYMVA
-234 VENNTWGISPFPIV
+234 VENDTWGIAPFPIV
-248 VKDKSEYR
+248 VKDKSEYG

-291 NYDEIFAGL
+291 NYDKIFAGL

-326 KSAVS
+326 KSVVS
-331 GLGGKDYD
+331 GLEGKEYD

-415 PAIDDVNI
+415 PAIDDVNV

-585 EKPVVDPKVLNVK
+585 EKPEVDPKVLNVK
-598 VVDENGSPIEGVRV
+598 VVDEEGEPVEGVQL
-612 YLKSVENEGFGN
+612 YLKYPENEKFGN
-624 VALKEETDDKGVLR
+624 QD
-638 HELTDADS
+638 
-646 HILGSEEDSYELLP
+646 LGGMTTGKNGTASYTFSEEDIIMDYDDYEICP
-660 DKDSGYSCETPK
+660 VKESGYICEAPSTL
-672 IITFEI
+672 TFENDDDGVPYI
-678 EEWIPNISTVDGA
+678 LTVDEGD
-691 PYTGEITLEVKS
+691 YTGEITLEVKS

-716 NTSEEEQTLTDWIAT
+716 NTSGEEQTLTDWIAT

-764 AGVAFELADVTN
+764 AGVAFELADVTD

-793 RQEALDQLKQEIKDA
+793 RQEALDLLKQAIKDA
-808 EEYINTL
+808 EEHLATL

-833 EAKDMVEKSAS
+833 EAKDMVKKNAS
-844 KDEYLAVIQKLADA
+844 KDEYLAMIQKLADA

-869 EIPGGGTG
+869 EIPG
-877 TGGTGTGGNG
+877 GGTGTGGNG

-939 FGTLAVILTVAAVK
+939 FGTLAVILTVAVVK

>member
-1 MKRKRNVLAKV
+1 MKKKRNILAKL

-20 LMAVGAPGNAEASWT
+20 LMAVGVPGNAEASWT

-63 EVTNSTSNPVLT
+63 EVTDSSTHPIQT
-75 KPVEKS
+75 RPVEKS
-81 VKFKVFNSTLQ
+81 VKFKIFNSTLQ
-92 KVEQEVQTQ
+92 KMEKEVTTV
-101 NGQLTDLELIK
+101 GGKLTDLELIK

-122 SDYKMNNAYL
+122 SEYEMKKNAYL
-132 WIKGKNDIVNIKD
+132 WVKGQNEIINIKD
-145 VEITPDNKVEYHYG
+145 VEITPDNKVVYHYG

-167 KRAET
+167 KRTKT
-172 ETHPENARRV
+172 EAHPEEDRRV
-182 TCDLPVKTEGGG
+182 LSQLPIQIEAGGT
-194 SLFNVK
+194 LANVK
-200 VRFTSDVET
+200 VNLISDVET
-209 VEAVSDSRLGKV
+209 ITATSNNSGKI
-221 QVKLLEDVNYMVS
+221 QVDLLEDVNYMVS
-234 VENNTWGISPFPIV
+234 VDNPNWDVQSFPLV
-248 VKDKSEYR
+248 VKDKSEYG

-263 YSSCAMVEELTLVP
+263 YSSCAQVEKIVLVP
-277 KGKEHAKDTVLTNK
+277 KGDAHKKDTVLTNT
-291 NYDEIFAGL
+291 NYDEIYGSL
-300 YEGIA
+300 YEGIQ

-326 KSAVS
+326 KSVVS
-331 GLGGKDYD
+331 GLEGKDYD

-379 DGGLKELDFKQ
+379 DEGLKELNFKQ

-415 PAIDDVNI
+415 SAIDDVNV

-435 KVTVTGSKLPEKL
+435 KVTVTGTKLPEKL

-471 LNVKVVDEDGKPV
+471 LNVKVVDEEGNPV
-484 ANLPMY
+484 ENVPMY

-497 GSVNLNLGETD
+497 GSPNLDLGETD
-508 EKGMISHTFTDEE
+508 SQGELSYTFSDQDMVVASDE
-521 MLVGS
+521 GN
-526 SEGSYELLPIKDS
+526 YELLPTEDS
-539 GYVCEV
+539 GYVCDV
-545 PKIIEFENDDEM
+545 LKTIELEFDDEL
-557 VPYISSV
+557 VPYISTV

-577 KKEGSAEP
+577 KKEGSTEP
-585 EKPVVDPKVLNVK
+585 EKPEVDPKVLNVK
-598 VVDENGSPIEGVRV
+598 VVDESGSPVANV
-612 YLKSVENEGFGN
+612 PMYLKTDAYGGSPNLDLG
-624 VALKEETDDKGVLR
+624 ETDSQG
-638 HELTDADS
+638 ELSYTFSDQDMVVASDE
-646 HILGSEEDSYELLP
+646 GNYELLP
-660 DKDSGYSCETPK
+660 TEDSGYVCDVLKT
-672 IITFEI
+672 I
-678 EEWIPNISTVDGA
+678 ELEFDDELVPYISTVDNED
-691 PYTGEITLEVKS
+691 YTGEITLEVKS

-716 NTSEEEQTLTDWIAT
+716 NTSGEEQTLTDWIAT

-764 AGVAFELADVTN
+764 AGVAFELADVKN

-844 KDEYLAVIQKLADA
+844 KDGYLAVIQKLADA

-930 PLMPLAVSI
+930 PLIPLAVSI

>member
-1 MKRKRNVLAKV
+1 M
-12 LSAVMVVS
+12 
-20 LMAVGAPGNAEASWT
+20 
-35 PETKHDIPGYQFKDI
+35 
-50 YATEKV
+50 
-56 KVTFPVN
+56 
-63 EVTNSTSNPVLT
+63 
-75 KPVEKS
+75 
-81 VKFKVFNSTLQ
+81 
-92 KVEQEVQTQ
+92 
-101 NGQLTDLELIK
+101 
-112 DHNYIFFLED
+112 
-122 SDYKMNNAYL
+122 
-132 WIKGKNDIVNIKD
+132 
-145 VEITPDNKVEYHYG
+145 
-159 QVDELRVY
+159 
-167 KRAET
+167 
-172 ETHPENARRV
+172 
-182 TCDLPVKTEGGG
+182 
-194 SLFNVK
+194 
-200 VRFTSDVET
+200 ET
-209 VEAVSDSRLGKV
+209 VTGVSDPRLGKV
-221 QVKLLEDVNYMVS
+221 QVKLLEDVNYMVA
-234 VENNTWGISPFPIV
+234 VENDTWGIAPFPIV
-248 VKDKSEYR
+248 VKDKSEYG

-291 NYDEIFAGL
+291 NYDKIFAGL

-326 KSAVS
+326 KSVVS
-331 GLGGKDYD
+331 GLEGKEYD

-415 PAIDDVNI
+415 PAIDDVNV

-471 LNVKVVDEDGKPV
+471 LNVKVVDEEGNPV
-484 ANLPMY
+484 ANVPMY

-678 EEWIPNISTVDGA
+678 EEWTPNISTVDGV

-703 SATKAAKKVKTLA
+703 SAKKAAKKVKTLA
-716 NTSEEEQTLTDWIAT
+716 NTSGEEQTLTDWFAT
-731 GEAKEVTAKGDENE
+731 GEAKEVTAEGDGNE

-764 AGVAFELADVTN
+764 VGVAFELADVED

-793 RQEALDQLKQEIKDA
+793 RQEALDQLKQAIKDA
-808 EEYINTL
+808 EEHLATL

-833 EAKDMVEKSAS
+833 EAKDMVKKNAS
-844 KDEYLAVIQKLADA
+844 KDEYLAMIQKLADA

-869 EIPGGGTG
+869 EIPGGGT
-877 TGGTGTGGNG
+877 
-887 SGSGNNSGSGNGSGN
+887 
-902 GNPNAGTGGNGSG
+902 GTGGNGSG

-939 FGTLAVILTVAAVK
+939 FGTLAVILTVAVVK

>member
-1 MKRKRNVLAKV
+1 MKV
-12 LSAVMVVS
+12 
-20 LMAVGAPGNAEASWT
+20 
-35 PETKHDIPGYQFKDI
+35 HFI
-50 YATEKV
+50 
-56 KVTFPVN
+56 
-63 EVTNSTSNPVLT
+63 
-75 KPVEKS
+75 
-81 VKFKVFNSTLQ
+81 
-92 KVEQEVQTQ
+92 
-101 NGQLTDLELIK
+101 
-112 DHNYIFFLED
+112 
-122 SDYKMNNAYL
+122 
-132 WIKGKNDIVNIKD
+132 
-145 VEITPDNKVEYHYG
+145 
-159 QVDELRVY
+159 
-167 KRAET
+167 
-172 ETHPENARRV
+172 
-182 TCDLPVKTEGGG
+182 
-194 SLFNVK
+194 
-200 VRFTSDVET
+200 SDVET
-209 VEAVSDSRLGKV
+209 VTGVSDPRLGKV
-221 QVKLLEDVNYMVS
+221 QVKLLEDVNYMVA
-234 VENNTWGISPFPIV
+234 VENDTWGIAPFPIV
-248 VKDKSEYR
+248 VKDKSEYG

-291 NYDEIFAGL
+291 NYDKIFAGL

-326 KSAVS
+326 KSVVS
-331 GLGGKDYD
+331 GLEGKEYD

-415 PAIDDVNI
+415 PAIDDVNV

-471 LNVKVVDEDGKPV
+471 LNVKVVDEEGNPV
-484 ANLPMY
+484 ANVPMY

-497 GSVNLNLGETD
+497 GSPNLDLGETD
-508 EKGMISHTFTDEE
+508 SQGELSYTFSDQDMVVASDE
-521 MLVGS
+521 GN
-526 SEGSYELLPIKDS
+526 YELLPTEDS
-539 GYVCEV
+539 GYVCDA
-545 PKIIEFENDDEM
+545 PKTIELEFDDVL
-557 VPYISSV
+557 VPYISTV

-577 KKEGSAEP
+577 KKEGSTEP
-585 EKPVVDPKVLNVK
+585 EKPEVDPKVLNVK
-598 VVDENGSPIEGVRV
+598 VVDEEGEPVEGVQL
-612 YLKSVENEGFGN
+612 YLKYPENEKFGN
-624 VALKEETDDKGVLR
+624 QD
-638 HELTDADS
+638 
-646 HILGSEEDSYELLP
+646 LGGMTTGKNGTASYTFSEEDIIMDYDDYEICP
-660 DKDSGYSCETPK
+660 VKESGYICEAPSTL
-672 IITFEI
+672 TFENDDDGVPYI
-678 EEWIPNISTVDGA
+678 LTVDEGD
-691 PYTGEITLEVKS
+691 YTGEITLEVKS

-716 NTSEEEQTLTDWIAT
+716 NTSGEEQTLTDWIAT

-764 AGVAFELADVTN
+764 AGVAFELADVTD

-793 RQEALDQLKQEIKDA
+793 RQEALDLLKQAIKDA
-808 EEYINTL
+808 EEHLATL

-833 EAKDMVEKSAS
+833 EAKDMVKKNAS
-844 KDEYLAVIQKLADA
+844 KDEYLAMIQKLADA

-939 FGTLAVILTVAAVK
+939 FGALAVILTVAAVK

>member
-1 MKRKRNVLAKV
+1 MKKRMNVLAKV
-12 LSAVMVVS
+12 LSAIIVAS
-20 LMAVGAPGNAEASWT
+20 LMTVGIPRGVEAAWT
-35 PETKHDIPGYQFKDI
+35 AETKHDIPGYQYKDI
-50 YATEKV
+50 YAKETV
-56 KVTFPVN
+56 QIRDLSVD
-63 EVTNSTSNPVLT
+63 EVTNSTVSPVQT
-75 KPVEKS
+75 KPVEKP

-92 KVEQEVQTQ
+92 KVEKEVVSE
-101 NGQLTDLELIK
+101 NGKLSNLELIK
-112 DHNYIFFLED
+112 GHNYIFFLED
-122 SDYKMNNAYL
+122 SEYRMNNVYM
-132 WIKGKNDIVNIKD
+132 WVKGKNDLVNIKD
-145 VEITPDNKVEYHYG
+145 VEITPDQKVIYNYG
-159 QVDELRVY
+159 QINELRLY
-167 KRAET
+167 KRDT
-172 ETHPENARRV
+172 PEANPEDSRRV
-182 TCDLPVKTEGGG
+182 LASPVVKLNNTNGGTLAG
-194 SLFNVK
+194 VTLNFV
-200 VRFTSDVET
+200 SDVET
-209 VEAVSDSRLGKV
+209 LTATTDNKGKILVE
-221 QVKLLEDVNYMVS
+221 LLEDVNYMVIVDDNANWEIQS
-234 VENNTWGISPFPIV
+234 FPIV
-248 VKDKSEYR
+248 VKDKSEYGV
-256 AGKYTYD
+256 GKYTYD
-263 YSSCAMVEELTLVP
+263 YSSCAQVDEIYLVS
-277 KGKEHAKDTVLTNK
+277 KGNAHSKDTVLTNK
-291 NYDEIFAGL
+291 NYDEIYDGL

-415 PAIDDVNI
+415 PAIDDVNV

-435 KVTVTGSKLPEKL
+435 KVTVTGTKLPEKL
-448 AYNTFYKKAGSTEPE
+448 AYNTFYKKVGSTEPE

-471 LNVKVVDEDGKPV
+471 LNVKVVDEEGNPV
-484 ANLPMY
+484 ANVPMY

-497 GSVNLNLGETD
+497 GSANLELGETD
-508 EKGMISHTFTDEE
+508 SQGELSYTFSDQDMVVAADE
-521 MLVGS
+521 GN
-526 SEGSYELLPIKDS
+526 YELLPTEDS
-539 GYVCEV
+539 GYVCDI
-545 PKIIEFENDDEM
+545 PKTIELEFDDEL
-557 VPYISSV
+557 VPYISTV

-577 KKEGSAEP
+577 KKEGSTEP
-585 EKPVVDPKVLNVK
+585 EKPEVDPKVLNVK
-598 VVDENGSPIEGVRV
+598 VVDEAGTPVEGVEL
-612 YLKSVENEGFGN
+612 YLQSQEYEGFGD
-624 VALKEETDDKGVLR
+624 V
-638 HELTDADS
+638 ELSSTNTSGEMNYTITGDEN
-646 HILGSEEDSYELLP
+646 ILGEDEDTYKLLP
-660 DKDSGYSCETPK
+660 TEESGYICDAPK
-672 IITFEI
+672 VISFEI
-678 EEWIPNISTVDGA
+678 IKWAPYISTVDGV
-691 PYTGEITLEVKS
+691 PYTGEITMEVKS
-703 SATKAAKKVKTLA
+703 SAKKAAKKVKTLA
-716 NTSEEEQTLTDWIAT
+716 NTSGEEQTLTDWIAT
-731 GEAKEVTAKGDENE
+731 GEAKEVTAKGKENE

-764 AGVAFELADVTN
+764 VGVAFELADVED

-808 EEYINTL
+808 EEYLATL

-833 EAKDMVEKSAS
+833 EAKDMVEKGAS
-844 KDEYLAVIQKLADA
+844 KDEYLAMIQKLADA
-858 KAGLR
+858 KTGLE

-877 TGGTGTGGNG
+877 TGGNG
-887 SGSGNNSGSGNGSGN
+887 SGSGNDSGNG
-902 GNPNAGTGGNGSG
+902 AGTGGTGSG
-915 AHGNSQKAPQTGDAT
+915 SANAGGTGSSAHRNSQKAAQTGDAA
-930 PLMPLAVSI
+930 PLMPIAVSVV
-939 FGTLAVILTVAAVK
+939 GALAVILAVAAVK

>member
-63 EVTNSTSNPVLT
+63 EVTNSTSNPVQT
-75 KPVEKS
+75 EPVEKS

-101 NGQLTDLELIK
+101 NGQLKDLELIK
-112 DHNYIFFLED
+112 GHNYIFFLED

-194 SLFNVK
+194 PLFNVK

-209 VEAVSDSRLGKV
+209 VEAVSDSHFGKV
-221 QVKLLEDVNYMVS
+221 QVELLEDVNYMVS

-248 VKDKSEYR
+248 VKDKSEYGV
-256 AGKYTYD
+256 GKYTYD

-331 GLGGKDYD
+331 GLEGKDYD

-415 PAIDDVNI
+415 PAIDDVNV

-435 KVTVTGSKLPEKL
+435 KVTVTGTKLPEKL

-471 LNVKVVDEDGKPV
+471 LNVKVVDEEGNPV
-484 ANLPMY
+484 EGVELY
-490 LKTDAYG
+490 LKSQEYG
-497 GSVNLNLGETD
+497 IYGNVKLSLTNASG
-508 EKGMISHTFTDEE
+508 KMSYTFTKDTEI
-521 MLVGS
+521 MDDDI
-526 SEGSYELLPIKDS
+526 YELLPTEES
-539 GYVCEV
+539 NYSCEKTKELEFVYDDDDV
-545 PKIIEFENDDEM
+545 PN
-557 VPYISSV
+557 ISAV
-564 DNGEYTGE
+564 DGEDYTGE
-572 ISVAV
+572 ITLVV
-577 KKEGSAEP
+577 KKEGSTEP
-585 EKPVVDPKVLNVK
+585 EKPEVDPKVLNVK
-598 VVDENGSPIEGVRV
+598 VVDETGNPVQGVD
-612 YLKSVENEGFGN
+612 LCLQIASFGDNSNLDFDAATNEQGRTSYTIDDEDIIMSGDYYELL
-624 VALKEETDDKGVLR
+624 LKEESDYTC
-638 HELTDADS
+638 DS
-646 HILGSEEDSYELLP
+646 TVEV
-660 DKDSGYSCETPK
+660 
-672 IITFEI
+672 TFE
-678 EEWIPNISTVDGA
+678 EGDDGMVISTVNDED
-691 PYTGEITLEVKS
+691 YTGKITLQVKS
-703 SATKAAKKVKTLA
+703 SAVKATKAAKSAKVIA
-716 NTSEEEQTLTDWIAT
+716 NTSGEEQTLTDWIAT

-764 AGVAFELADVTN
+764 VGVAFELADVED

-808 EEYINTL
+808 EEYLATL

-833 EAKDMVEKSAS
+833 EAKDMVEKGAS
-844 KDEYLAVIQKLADA
+844 KDEYLAMIQKLADA
-858 KAGLR
+858 KTGLE

-877 TGGTGTGGNG
+877 TGGNG
-887 SGSGNNSGSGNGSGN
+887 SGSGNGSGN
-902 GNPNAGTGGNGSG
+902 GAGTGGTGSG
-915 AHGNSQKAPQTGDAT
+915 SANAGGTGSSAHGNSQKAAQTGDAA
-930 PLMPLAVSI
+930 PLMPIAVSVV
-939 FGTLAVILTVAAVK
+939 GALAVILAVAAVK

>member
-63 EVTNSTSNPVLT
+63 EVINSTSNPVLT
-75 KPVEKS
+75 TPVKKS

-101 NGQLTDLELIK
+101 NGKLTDLELIK

-145 VEITPDNKVEYHYG
+145 VERTPDNKVKYHYG

-182 TCDLPVKTEGGG
+182 TCDLPVKTESGG

-209 VEAVSDSRLGKV
+209 VEAFSDSRLGKV

-263 YSSCAMVEELTLVP
+263 YSSCAMVQELTLVP

-326 KSAVS
+326 KSAVPE
-331 GLGGKDYD
+331 LGGKDYD

-415 PAIDDVNI
+415 PAIDDVNV

-471 LNVKVVDEDGKPV
+471 LNVKVVDEEGNPV
-484 ANLPMY
+484 EGVELY
-490 LKTDAYG
+490 LQSQEYEG
-497 GSVNLNLGETD
+497 LGDVELSSTNTSG
-508 EKGMISHTFTDEE
+508 EMNYTFTGDENIFGE
-521 MLVGS
+521 D
-526 SEGSYELLPIKDS
+526 EDTYRLLPTKES
-539 GYVCEV
+539 GCICDV
-545 PKIIEFENDDEM
+545 PK
-557 VPYISSV
+557 VIS
-564 DNGEYTGE
+564 
-572 ISVAV
+572 
-577 KKEGSAEP
+577 
-585 EKPVVDPKVLNVK
+585 
-598 VVDENGSPIEGVRV
+598 
-612 YLKSVENEGFGN
+612 
-624 VALKEETDDKGVLR
+624 
-638 HELTDADS
+638 
-646 HILGSEEDSYELLP
+646 
-660 DKDSGYSCETPK
+660 
-672 IITFEI
+672 FEI
-678 EEWIPNISTVDGA
+678 IDWVPCISTVDGE
-691 PYTGEITLEVKS
+691 PYTGEITLQVKS
-703 SATKAAKKVKTLA
+703 SAVKATKAAKSAKVIA
-716 NTSEEEQTLTDWIAT
+716 NTSGEEQTLTDWIAT

-764 AGVAFELADVTN
+764 AGVAFELADVKN

-793 RQEALDQLKQEIKDA
+793 RQKALDQLKQEIKDA

-833 EAKDMVEKSAS
+833 EAKDMVKKSAS
-844 KDEYLAVIQKLADA
+844 KDGYLAVIQKLADA

-877 TGGTGTGGNG
+877 TGGNG
-887 SGSGNNSGSGNGSGN
+887 SGSGNNSASGNGSGN

-930 PLMPLAVSI
+930 PLIPLAVSI
-939 FGTLAVILTVAAVK
+939 FGTLAVILTVAVVK

>member
-1 MKRKRNVLAKV
+1 MKKKRNILAKL

-20 LMAVGAPGNAEASWT
+20 LMAVGVPGNAEASWT

-63 EVTNSTSNPVLT
+63 EVTNSSTHPIQT
-75 KPVEKS
+75 RPVEKS
-81 VKFKVFNSTLQ
+81 VKFKIFNSTLQ
-92 KVEQEVQTQ
+92 KMEKEVTTV
-101 NGQLTDLELIK
+101 GGKLTDLELIK

-122 SDYKMNNAYL
+122 SAYKMNNAYL
-132 WIKGKNDIVNIKD
+132 WVKDKNEIINIKD
-145 VEITPDNKVEYHYG
+145 VEITPDNKVVYHYG

-167 KRAET
+167 KRTKT
-172 ETHPENARRV
+172 EAHPEDDRRV
-182 TCDLPVKTEGGG
+182 LSQLPIQTEAGGT
-194 SLFNVK
+194 LANVK
-200 VRFTSDVET
+200 VNLISDVET
-209 VEAVSDSRLGKV
+209 ITATSNNSGKI
-221 QVKLLEDVNYMVS
+221 QVDLLEDVNYMVS
-234 VENNTWGISPFPIV
+234 VDNPNWDVQSFPLV
-248 VKDKSEYR
+248 VKDKSEYG

-263 YSSCAMVEELTLVP
+263 YSSCAQVEEIVLVP
-277 KGKEHAKDTVLTNK
+277 KGDAHKKDTVLTNT
-291 NYDEIFAGL
+291 NYDEIYGSL
-300 YEGIA
+300 YEGIQ

-326 KSAVS
+326 KSVVS
-331 GLGGKDYD
+331 GLEGKDYD

-415 PAIDDVNI
+415 PAIDDVNV

-471 LNVKVVDEDGKPV
+471 LNVKVVDEEGNPV
-484 ANLPMY
+484 ENVPMY

-497 GSVNLNLGETD
+497 GSPNLDLGETD
-508 EKGMISHTFTDEE
+508 SQGELSYTFSDQDMVVASDE
-521 MLVGS
+521 GN
-526 SEGSYELLPIKDS
+526 YELLPTEDS
-539 GYVCEV
+539 GYVCDV
-545 PKIIEFENDDEM
+545 PKTIELEFDDEL
-557 VPYISSV
+557 VPYISTV
-564 DNGEYTGE
+564 DN
-572 ISVAV
+572 
-577 KKEGSAEP
+577 
-585 EKPVVDPKVLNVK
+585 
-598 VVDENGSPIEGVRV
+598 
-612 YLKSVENEGFGN
+612 
-624 VALKEETDDKGVLR
+624 
-638 HELTDADS
+638 
-646 HILGSEEDSYELLP
+646 ED
-660 DKDSGYSCETPK
+660 
-672 IITFEI
+672 
-678 EEWIPNISTVDGA
+678 
-691 PYTGEITLEVKS
+691 YTGEITLEVKS

-716 NTSEEEQTLTDWIAT
+716 NTSGEEQTLTDWIAT

-764 AGVAFELADVTN
+764 AGVAFELADVTD

-833 EAKDMVEKSAS
+833 EAKDIVEKSAS

-877 TGGTGTGGNG
+877 TGGNG

-902 GNPNAGTGGNGSG
+902 GNSNAGTGGNGSG

-930 PLMPLAVSI
+930 PLIPLAVSI
-939 FGTLAVILTVAAVK
+939 FGTLAVILTVAVVK